1 MARTENESNG
11 LAGRGRELLRNA
23 GVVLLLTAVLWILE
37 AADQVLLDGA
47 LDEYGVRPRSV
58 EGLRGLILAPL
69 LHAGFGHLASNT
81 VPLLVLGWFVML
93 RGRWR
98 FLLVSL
104 GVTILGGAGTWLIG
118 ASDSVHIG
126 ASGMIFGY
134 LGFLLGSGIFERSL
148 KAILLALAA
157 GLLYGGLIFGVLP
170 GNEGISWEGHLF
182 GFAGGVLLAR
192 LMSGRTEG

>member
-1 MARTENESNG
+1 MAQTGSQTAG
-11 LAGRGRELLRNA
+11 LAGRGKELLRNA
-23 GVVLLLTAVLWILE
+23 GIVLLFAAVLWVLE
-37 AADQVLLDGA
+37 TVDQLLLDGG
-47 LDEYGVRPRSV
+47 LDAYGVRPRSV
-58 EGLRGLILAPL
+58 AGLKGLILAPF
-69 LHAGFGHLASNT
+69 LHAGFTHLASNSI
-81 VPLLVLGWFVML
+81 PLIVLGWFVTL
-93 RGRWR
+93 RGRRR

-118 ASDSVHIG
+118 APDSVHIG

-157 GLLYGGLIFGVLP
+157 SLLYGGLIFGVLP

-192 LMSGRTEG
+192 LMTGRTEG